1 MIEGLEHALEAWAP
15 SAASELCSALERLVA
30 GSGDR
35 GRLAAAERL
44 PRDRVLRLRVE
55 VDGRSRGLVV
65 KRLPAERAHR
75 ERAAV
80 ERWLPRVGLE
90 AHRPPLL
97 ATVVEPGGRSTWFV
111 YEDLGDCTLARHAS
125 DPARLRAV
133 IGVAAELHAR
143 FTDHPLLGEARS
155 LGADLGMAFY
165 SASVRDAA
173 RSLEALTANASLESG
188 QRALCERLLARLS
201 ALRAEERMRRETL
214 EESGGPETLLHGDLW
229 TINVLVRPAPAG
241 FEVRLIDWERAG
253 VGPVSYDLSAFLL
266 RFAPELRP
274 GILLHYQERF
284 PGGRRWPGRGVWNAL
299 FDTAEQARIANAVL
313 WRGLAAIEGHLA
325 WALEELA
332 ECESAFQALSPVLPA
347 EPLPLSVA
355 RAAAGEAR

>member
-1 MIEGLEHALEAWAP
+1 MIEGLEHELDTWAP
-15 SAASELCSALERLVA
+15 EGAGELRSALERLV
-30 GSGDR
+30 GGPGGR

-44 PRDRVLRLRVE
+44 PRGRVLRLRIE
-55 VDGRSRGLVV
+55 VDGRARGLVV
-65 KRLPAERAHR
+65 KRLPPERAHR

-90 AHRPPLL
+90 AHGPPLL
-97 ATVVEPGGRSTWFV
+97 ATVVDPGGRSTWFV

-125 DPARLRAV
+125 DPARLRAA
-133 IGVAAELHAR
+133 IGLAAELHAR
-143 FTDHPLLGEARS
+143 FSEHPLLGEARS
-155 LGADLGMAFY
+155 LGTDLGIAFY

-173 RSLEALTANASLESG
+173 RSLEALSASGCLEG
-188 QRALCERLLARLS
+188 EQRALCERLLARLS
-201 ALRAEERMRRETL
+201 ALRAEERERRETL
-214 EESGGPETLLHGDLW
+214 EECGGPETLLHGDLW
-229 TINVLVRPAPAG
+229 TINVLVRPAPRG
-241 FEVRLIDWERAG
+241 LEVRLIDWERAG

-274 GILLHYQERF
+274 GILLHYQEGF
-284 PGGRRWPGRGVWNAL
+284 PGRRHWPGRAVWNSL

-313 WRGLAAIEGHLA
+313 WRGLAALEGHLA

-332 ECESAFQALSPVLPA
+332 ECESAFAALAPVLPS
-347 EPLPLSVA
+347 EPLPLAVT